1 MEQIVLQQADDFAP
15 GGQVMAE
22 CAVEVEEAHGVGEAG
37 AVFEKTDKAFAVFRI
52 IVEMVVDFAGGFPP
66 VAQCARGDGDDAV
79 ALLYDFQNAENVF
92 GLFGKQVFIVRGDLV
107 ADLVIIVVEL
117 VYHARQNGKHAAT

>member
-1 MEQIVLQQADDFAP
+1 MLQQADDFAP

-92 GLFGKQVFIVRGDLV
+92 GLFGKQVFIVGSDLV
-107 ADLVIIVVEL
+107 ADLIIIVVDL
-117 VYHARQNGKHAAT
+117 VHHARQNGKHAAT